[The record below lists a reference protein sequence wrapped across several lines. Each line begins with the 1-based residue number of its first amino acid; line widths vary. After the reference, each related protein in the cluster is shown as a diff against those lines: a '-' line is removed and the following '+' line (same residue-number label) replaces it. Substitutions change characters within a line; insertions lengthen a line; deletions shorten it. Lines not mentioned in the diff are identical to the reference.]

1 MKETTAIVI
10 IVVAFLAFSFGYFYF
25 KPEEP
30 VKEVS
35 VEIDW
40 SEAEIGDMYITVPGC
55 SEYSVFTDK
64 EGDKIFISN
73 CDNMPAKVQQFLDNI
88 KKSPDYVEVLRSNKN
103 GFK

>member
-55 SEYSVFTDK
+55 R
-64 EGDKIFISN
+64 
-73 CDNMPAKVQQFLDNI
+73 
-88 KKSPDYVEVLRSNKN
+88 LRFNNSLIILRRARIT
-103 GFK
+103 